1 MDHYFSD
8 VAESRFSVANSSH
21 RLKRVFQK
29 LGIRIHKAMNPLDRD
44 RLSAAEQEAYSIFRR
59 MVKDPQVDLLVS
71 PLSGKYYLKS
81 ERQQMLLILDRLQL
95 SIVNHVFGYN
105 VPLSTKCEIRMHEMF
120 LLEVEKRRTEMEE
133 EFTQNIKHSLKT
145 IINKMDSHEQDQ

>member
-1 MDHYFSD
+1 MDQYAFDDIPNRGSLHGL
-8 VAESRFSVANSSH
+8 R
-21 RLKRVFQK
+21 RMIQR

-44 RLSAAEQEAYSIFRR
+44 QLSGAEQEAYSIFRR
-59 MVKDPQVDLLVS
+59 MVKDPDVELLTS

-81 ERQQMLLILDRLQL
+81 EDRGMLLVLDRTQL

-105 VPLSTKCEIRMHEMF
+105 VPLSTKCETRMHEMF

-133 EFTQNIKHSLKT
+133 EFTANIKHSLKS
-145 IINKMDSHEQDQ
+145 IINRYDNKEQQS